1 MEATMN
7 ELERAVMDAALAG
20 EDSRLVILREQL
32 STAEVTS
39 RDFTEA
45 GFLTHFSVTG
55 QAPRLT
61 EPIKNPID
69 DVCAELVGEEHP
81 AGFLVWV
88 EDGVLQSLEGFS
100 YIAKWPADAQLQR
113 LFYVRT
119 EPAGGRTETPE
130 RDLDEALEPGAD

>member
-1 MEATMN
+1 METTLS

-32 STAEVTS
+32 SMAEVTG

-45 GFLTHFSVTG
+45 GFLTHFSVPG
-55 QAPRLT
+55 QAACVM

-81 AGFLVWV
+81 AGFLIWL

-100 YIAKWPADAQLQR
+100 YIAKWPTDAQLQR
-113 LFYVRT
+113 LFYVRAA
-119 EPAGGRTETPE
+119 PAGGRTETPE
-130 RDLDEALEPGAD
+130 READEALGPGAD